1 MSKYTTELRFI
12 CESKSGLSNSV
23 GFNQIDDVISNSW
36 NKIFDNFPI
45 FDESYRSVLCSKILK
60 HYYTREISAE
70 TVGLWQLWLNTRMG
84 EIMPYYNKLY
94 ESALL
99 EFDPFKDTN
108 YSRNHGGTFTGDT
121 RRNGRSDV
129 SVDNSV
135 TSNGTSNSKN
145 LFSDTPQGAIT
156 NIENESY
163 LTNAT
168 LIKDT
173 DTNTTNTDGNSTTQN
188 TETTGITNTDNWI
201 ETIVGKQSDVSYSKL
216 LQEFRDTFLNIDV
229 MIINDLSDLF
239 MNLWY
244 KG

>member
-12 CESKSGLSNSV
+12 CESKAGLSNSV

-108 YSRNHGGTFTGDT
+108 YTRNHGGTFTGDT

-201 ETIVGKQSDVSYSKL
+201 ETIVGKQSTVSYSKL

-239 MNLWY
+239 MNLW
-244 KG
+244 

>member
-12 CESKSGLSNSV
+12 CESKAGLSNSV

-121 RRNGRSDV
+121 VRNGRSEID
-129 SVDNSV
+129 VDNSV
-135 TSNGTSNSKN
+135 TSNGTSSSKN

-201 ETIVGKQSDVSYSKL
+201 ETIVGKQSTVSYSKL

-239 MNLWY
+239 MNLW
-244 KG
+244 

>member
-12 CESKSGLSNSV
+12 CESKAGLYNSV

-108 YSRNHGGTFTGDT
+108 YSRKHDGTFNGDT
-121 RRNGRSDV
+121 RRNGRSEID
-129 SVDNSV
+129 VDNSV

-201 ETIVGKQSDVSYSKL
+201 ETIVGKQSTVSYSKL

-239 MNLWY
+239 MNLW
-244 KG
+244 

>member
-12 CESKSGLSNSV
+12 CESKAGLSDSV

-121 RRNGRSDV
+121 VRNGRSEID
-129 SVDNSV
+129 VDNSV

-201 ETIVGKQSDVSYSKL
+201 ETIVGKQSTVSYSKL
-216 LQEFRDTFLNIDV
+216 LKEFRETFLNIDV

-239 MNLWY
+239 MNLW
-244 KG
+244 

>member
-12 CESKSGLSNSV
+12 CESKAGLSDSV

-36 NKIFDNFPI
+36 NKIFNNFPI

-94 ESALL
+94 ESALI

-108 YSRNHGGTFTGDT
+108 YTRNHGGTFTGDT
-121 RRNGRSDV
+121 VRNGRSEID
-129 SVDNSV
+129 VDNSV

-173 DTNTTNTDGNSTTQN
+173 DNNTTNTDGNSTTQN

-201 ETIVGKQSDVSYSKL
+201 ETIVGKQSTVSYSKL

-239 MNLWY
+239 MNLW
-244 KG
+244 

>member
-12 CESKSGLSNSV
+12 CESKAGLSDSV

-70 TVGLWQLWLNTRMG
+70 TVGLWQLWLNTRMD

-108 YSRNHGGTFTGDT
+108 YTRNHGGTFTGDT
-121 RRNGRSDV
+121 IRNGRSEID
-129 SVDNSV
+129 VDNSV

-201 ETIVGKQSDVSYSKL
+201 ETIVGKQSTVSYSKL

-229 MIINDLSDLF
+229 MIINDLGDLF
-239 MNLWY
+239 MNLW
-244 KG
+244 

>member
-12 CESKSGLSNSV
+12 CESKAGLSESV

-201 ETIVGKQSDVSYSKL
+201 ETIVGKQSTVSYSKL

-239 MNLWY
+239 MNLW
-244 KG
+244 

>member
-1 MSKYTTELRFI
+1 MSKYTTEVRFI
-12 CESKSGLSNSV
+12 CESKAGLSDSV

-201 ETIVGKQSDVSYSKL
+201 ETIVGKQSTVSYSKL

-239 MNLWY
+239 MNLW
-244 KG
+244 

>member
-12 CESKSGLSNSV
+12 CESKAGLSDSV

-99 EFDPFKDTN
+99 EFDPFKVTN
-108 YSRNHGGTFTGDT
+108 YTRNHGGTFTGDT
-121 RRNGRSDV
+121 VRNGRSEID
-129 SVDNSV
+129 VDNSV

-201 ETIVGKQSDVSYSKL
+201 ETIVGKQSTVSYSKL

-239 MNLWY
+239 MNLW
-244 KG
+244 

>member
-12 CESKSGLSNSV
+12 CESKAGLSDSV

-94 ESALL
+94 ESALI

-108 YSRNHGGTFTGDT
+108 YTRNHGGTFTGDT
-121 RRNGRSDV
+121 VRNGRSEID
-129 SVDNSV
+129 VDNSV

-201 ETIVGKQSDVSYSKL
+201 ETIVGKQSTVSYSKL

-229 MIINDLSDLF
+229 MIINDLGDLF
-239 MNLWY
+239 MNLW
-244 KG
+244 

>member
-1 MSKYTTELRFI
+1 MSKYTIELRFI
-12 CESKSGLSNSV
+12 CESKAGLSNSV

-70 TVGLWQLWLNTRMG
+70 TVGLWQLWLNTRMS

-121 RRNGRSDV
+121 VRNGRSEID
-129 SVDNSV
+129 VDNSV

-201 ETIVGKQSDVSYSKL
+201 ETIVGKQSTVSYSKL

-239 MNLWY
+239 MNLW
-244 KG
+244 

>member
-12 CESKSGLSNSV
+12 CESKAGLSDSV

-99 EFDPFKDTN
+99 EFDPFKDVN

-201 ETIVGKQSDVSYSKL
+201 ETIVGKQSTVSYSKL

-239 MNLWY
+239 MNIW
-244 KG
+244 

>member
-12 CESKSGLSNSV
+12 CESKAGLSDSV

-70 TVGLWQLWLNTRMG
+70 TVGLWELWLNTRMS

-99 EFDPFKDTN
+99 EFDPFKDVN

-201 ETIVGKQSDVSYSKL
+201 ETIVGKQSTVSYSKL

-239 MNLWY
+239 MNLW
-244 KG
+244 

>member
-12 CESKSGLSNSV
+12 CESKAGLSNSV

-70 TVGLWQLWLNTRMG
+70 TVGLWQLWLNTRMS
-84 EIMPYYNKLY
+84 EIMLYYNKLY

-99 EFDPFKDTN
+99 EFDPFKDVN

-201 ETIVGKQSDVSYSKL
+201 ETIVGKQSTVSYSKL

-239 MNLWY
+239 MNLW
-244 KG
+244 

>member
-12 CESKSGLSNSV
+12 CESKAGLSNSV

-173 DTNTTNTDGNSTTQN
+173 DTNTTNTDGNSTSQN

-201 ETIVGKQSDVSYSKL
+201 ETIVGKQSTVSYSKL

-239 MNLWY
+239 MNLW
-244 KG
+244 

>member
-12 CESKSGLSNSV
+12 CESKAGLSNSV

-36 NKIFDNFPI
+36 NKIFYNFPI

-99 EFDPFKDTN
+99 EFAPFKDVN
-108 YSRNHGGTFTGDT
+108 YTRNHGGTFTGDT

-201 ETIVGKQSDVSYSKL
+201 ETIVGKQSTVSYSKL

-239 MNLWY
+239 MNLW
-244 KG
+244 

>member
-12 CESKSGLSNSV
+12 CESKAGLSDSV

-108 YSRNHGGTFTGDT
+108 YTRNHGGTFTGDT
-121 RRNGRSDV
+121 RRNGRSEID
-129 SVDNSV
+129 VDNSV

-201 ETIVGKQSDVSYSKL
+201 ETIVGKQSTVSYSKL

-239 MNLWY
+239 MNLW
-244 KG
+244 

>member
-12 CESKSGLSNSV
+12 CESKAGLSNSV

-45 FDESYRSVLCSKILK
+45 FDESYRSVICGKILK

-121 RRNGRSDV
+121 VRNGRSEID
-129 SVDNSV
+129 VDNSV

-201 ETIVGKQSDVSYSKL
+201 ETIVGKQSTVSYSKL

-239 MNLWY
+239 MNLW
-244 KG
+244 

>member
-12 CESKSGLSNSV
+12 CESKAGLSNSV

-70 TVGLWQLWLNTRMG
+70 TVGLWQLWLNTRMC

-121 RRNGRSDV
+121 VRNGRSEID
-129 SVDNSV
+129 VDNSV

-201 ETIVGKQSDVSYSKL
+201 ETIVGKQSTVSYSKL

-239 MNLWY
+239 MNLW
-244 KG
+244 

>member
-12 CESKSGLSNSV
+12 CESKAGLSNSV

-36 NKIFDNFPI
+36 NKIFNNFPI

-121 RRNGRSDV
+121 VRNGRSDV

-201 ETIVGKQSDVSYSKL
+201 ETIVGKQSTVSYSKL

-239 MNLWY
+239 MNLW
-244 KG
+244 

>member
-12 CESKSGLSNSV
+12 CESKAGLSNSV

-99 EFDPFKDTN
+99 EFDPFKDVN

-188 TETTGITNTDNWI
+188 TETTGVTNTDNWI
-201 ETIVGKQSDVSYSKL
+201 ETIVGKQSTVSYSKL

-239 MNLWY
+239 MNLW
-244 KG
+244 

>member
-12 CESKSGLSNSV
+12 CESKAGLSDSV

-121 RRNGRSDV
+121 VRNGRSEID
-129 SVDNSV
+129 VDNSV

-188 TETTGITNTDNWI
+188 TETTGVTNTDNWI
-201 ETIVGKQSDVSYSKL
+201 ETIVGKQSTVSYSKL
-216 LQEFRDTFLNIDV
+216 LKEFRETFLNIDV

-239 MNLWY
+239 MNIW
-244 KG
+244 

>member
-1 MSKYTTELRFI
+1 MSKYTTEVRFI
-12 CESKSGLSNSV
+12 CESKAGLSDSV

-121 RRNGRSDV
+121 VRNGRSEIY
-129 SVDNSV
+129 VDNSV

-201 ETIVGKQSDVSYSKL
+201 ETIVGKQSTVSYSKL

-239 MNLWY
+239 MNLW
-244 KG
+244 

>member
-12 CESKSGLSNSV
+12 CESKAGLSDSV

-108 YSRNHGGTFTGDT
+108 YTRNHGGTFTGDT
-121 RRNGRSDV
+121 VRNGRSEID
-129 SVDNSV
+129 VDNSV

-201 ETIVGKQSDVSYSKL
+201 ETIVGKQSTVSYSKL

-229 MIINDLSDLF
+229 MIINDLGDLF
-239 MNLWY
+239 MNLW
-244 KG
+244 

>member
-12 CESKSGLSNSV
+12 CESKAGLSDSV

-121 RRNGRSDV
+121 VRNGRSEIY
-129 SVDNSV
+129 VDNSV

-201 ETIVGKQSDVSYSKL
+201 ETIVGKQSTVSYSKL

-239 MNLWY
+239 MNLW
-244 KG
+244 

>member
-12 CESKSGLSNSV
+12 CESKAGLSDSV

-94 ESALL
+94 ESAIL

-108 YSRNHGGTFTGDT
+108 YTRNHGGTFTGDT
-121 RRNGRSDV
+121 VRNGRSEID
-129 SVDNSV
+129 VDNSV

-201 ETIVGKQSDVSYSKL
+201 ETIVGKQSTVSYSKL

-239 MNLWY
+239 MNLW
-244 KG
+244 

>member
-12 CESKSGLSNSV
+12 CESKAGLSDSV

-121 RRNGRSDV
+121 VRNGRSEID
-129 SVDNSV
+129 VDNSV

-201 ETIVGKQSDVSYSKL
+201 ETIIGKQSTVSYSKL

-239 MNLWY
+239 MNLW
-244 KG
+244 

>member
-12 CESKSGLSNSV
+12 CESKAGLSDSV

-108 YSRNHGGTFTGDT
+108 YTRNHGGTFTGDT
-121 RRNGRSDV
+121 VRNGRSEID
-129 SVDNSV
+129 VDNSV

-201 ETIVGKQSDVSYSKL
+201 ETIVGKQSTVSYSKL

-239 MNLWY
+239 MNLW
-244 KG
+244 

>member
-12 CESKSGLSNSV
+12 CESKAGLSDSV

-70 TVGLWQLWLNTRMG
+70 TVGLWQLWLNTRMS

-201 ETIVGKQSDVSYSKL
+201 ETIVGKQSTVSYSKL

-239 MNLWY
+239 MNLW
-244 KG
+244 

>member
-1 MSKYTTELRFI
+1 MSKYTSEVRFI
-12 CESKSGLSNSV
+12 CESKAGLSDSV

-201 ETIVGKQSDVSYSKL
+201 ETIVGKQSTVSYSKL

-239 MNLWY
+239 MNLW
-244 KG
+244 

>member
-12 CESKSGLSNSV
+12 CESKAGLSDSV

-70 TVGLWQLWLNTRMG
+70 TVGLWQLWLNTRMD

-94 ESALL
+94 ESALI

-108 YSRNHGGTFTGDT
+108 YTRNHGGTFTGDT
-121 RRNGRSDV
+121 VRNGRSEID
-129 SVDNSV
+129 VDNSV

-188 TETTGITNTDNWI
+188 TETTGVTNTDNWI
-201 ETIVGKQSDVSYSKL
+201 ETIVGKQSTVSYSKL

-239 MNLWY
+239 MNLW
-244 KG
+244 

>member
-12 CESKSGLSNSV
+12 CESKAGLSDSV

-121 RRNGRSDV
+121 VRNGRNEID
-129 SVDNSV
+129 VDNSV

-173 DTNTTNTDGNSTTQN
+173 DTNTTNTNGNSTTQN

-201 ETIVGKQSDVSYSKL
+201 ETIVGKQSTVSYSKL

-239 MNLWY
+239 MNLW
-244 KG
+244 

>member
-12 CESKSGLSNSV
+12 CESKAGLSDSV

-70 TVGLWQLWLNTRMG
+70 TVGLWQLWLNTRMS

-121 RRNGRSDV
+121 VRNGRSDV

-201 ETIVGKQSDVSYSKL
+201 ETIVGKQSTVSYSKL
-216 LQEFRDTFLNIDV
+216 LKEFRETFLNIDV

-239 MNLWY
+239 MNIW
-244 KG
+244 

>member
-12 CESKSGLSNSV
+12 CESKAGLSNSV
-23 GFNQIDDVISNSW
+23 GFNQIDDIISNSW

-121 RRNGRSDV
+121 VRNGRSEID
-129 SVDNSV
+129 VDNSV

-201 ETIVGKQSDVSYSKL
+201 ETIVGKQSTVSYSKL

-239 MNLWY
+239 MNLW
-244 KG
+244 

>member
-12 CESKSGLSNSV
+12 CESKAGLSNSV

-121 RRNGRSDV
+121 RRNGRCDV

-201 ETIVGKQSDVSYSKL
+201 ETIVGKQSTVSYSKL

-239 MNLWY
+239 MNLW
-244 KG
+244 

>member
-12 CESKSGLSNSV
+12 CESKAGLSNSV

-108 YSRNHGGTFTGDT
+108 YSRKRDGKFTGDT
-121 RRNGRSDV
+121 RRNGRNEID
-129 SVDNSV
+129 VDNSV

-201 ETIVGKQSDVSYSKL
+201 ETIVGKQSTVSYSKL

-229 MIINDLSDLF
+229 MIINDLGDLF
-239 MNLWY
+239 MNLW
-244 KG
+244 

>member
-12 CESKSGLSNSV
+12 CESKAGLSDSV

-94 ESALL
+94 ESAII

-108 YSRNHGGTFTGDT
+108 YTRNYGGTFTGDT
-121 RRNGRSDV
+121 VRNGRSEID
-129 SVDNSV
+129 VDNSV

-201 ETIVGKQSDVSYSKL
+201 ETIVGKQSTVSYSKL

-239 MNLWY
+239 MNLW
-244 KG
+244 

>member
-12 CESKSGLSNSV
+12 CESKAGLSNSV

-36 NKIFDNFPI
+36 SKIFDNFPI

-121 RRNGRSDV
+121 VRNGRSDV

-201 ETIVGKQSDVSYSKL
+201 ETIVGKQSTVSYSKL

-239 MNLWY
+239 MNLW
-244 KG
+244 

>member
-12 CESKSGLSNSV
+12 CESKAGLSESV

-70 TVGLWQLWLNTRMG
+70 TAGLWQLWLNTRMG

-201 ETIVGKQSDVSYSKL
+201 ETIVGKQSTVSYSKL

-239 MNLWY
+239 MNIW
-244 KG
+244 

>member
-12 CESKSGLSNSV
+12 CESKAGLSDSV

-70 TVGLWQLWLNTRMG
+70 TVGLWQLWLNTRMS

-99 EFDPFKDTN
+99 EFDPFKDVN

-201 ETIVGKQSDVSYSKL
+201 ETIVGKQSTVSYSKL

-239 MNLWY
+239 MNLW
-244 KG
+244 